1 MSENGKCLTIAA
13 TMENLDWVL
22 SFFEKQLETNAC
34 PKKVRGQILV
44 SLEEIYVNIVN
55 YAYENEGQCS
65 INMDIK
71 SSDEGEEMTLTI
83 TDKGKQFDPL
93 KRADPDITLS
103 AEQRQIG
110 GLGIY
115 MVKKSMDSVSYR
127 YESGCNI
134 LTLCKKWSIE

>member
-13 TMENLDWVL
+13 SMENLDWVL
-22 SFFEKQLETNAC
+22 NFFERQLVENAC
-34 PKKVRGQILV
+34 PKKIRGQILV
-44 SLEEIYVNIVN
+44 SLEEVYVNIVN
-55 YAYENEGQCS
+55 YAYEDEGQCS

-71 SSDEGEEMTLTI
+71 SSDGCEEMTLTI
-83 TDKGKQFDPL
+83 SDKGKQFDPL
-93 KRADPDITLS
+93 KREDPDITLS
-103 AEQRQIG
+103 VEQRQIG

-127 YESGCNI
+127 YESGQNI